1 MLSGMVF
8 STGVDFFLSFPGVAD
23 ADADEEDEE
32 ADDDEDEE
40 LDDDSVSRGG
50 MLSADSTVASPD
62 AEEPPKRPLILPAG
76 IEYEI
81 DTDKKNI
88 RGNIPEM
95 LSSLISPNTTASD
108 TDTKPDSERVRVA
121 LTTGSTAPLSVMLAM
136 ASATSPISTSSIR
149 VGNPLQ
155 GKI

>member
-76 IEYEI
+76 IEYEM
-81 DTDKKNI
+81 DTDKNKYRRQHTRNALI
-88 RGNIPEM
+88 LD
-95 LSSLISPNTTASD
+95 LS
-108 TDTKPDSERVRVA
+108 KHDSIGHRHK
-121 LTTGSTAPLSVMLAM
+121 TGL
-136 ASATSPISTSSIR
+136 
-149 VGNPLQ
+149 
-155 GKI
+155 